1 MSFYKHRFKAA
12 KIIDSGGIVLIAMI
26 DYNESFYTNLIHKY
40 ERARKKA
47 PIHVDIFARR
57 GVIYVSGLDDGF
69 SAAFVYM
76 AYLKAR
82 ERGLEAK
89 LIYARY
95 IDGEWL
101 PEDVK
106 KMGEKWM
113 YRKLDRIEI
122 EELKKRFIT
131 DHIFDRWC
139 GVR

>member
-1 MSFYKHRFKAA
+1 M
-12 KIIDSGGIVLIAMI
+12 LIAMI

-82 ERGLEAK
+82 ESGLEAK

-106 KMGEKWM
+106 KMGEKWI
-113 YRKLDRIEI
+113 YGKLSRKEI

-139 GVR
+139 GGSK

>member
-1 MSFYKHRFKAA
+1 
-12 KIIDSGGIVLIAMI
+12 MI
-26 DYNESFYTNLIHKY
+26 GYNESFYTNLIHKY
-40 ERARKKA
+40 ERAREKA
-47 PIHVDIFARR
+47 PMYVDIFARR

-82 ERGLEAK
+82 ESGLEAK

-113 YRKLDRIEI
+113 YRKLGRKEI
-122 EELKKRFIT
+122 EELKKKFIT
-131 DHIFDRWC
+131 EHIFDRWC
-139 GVR
+139 G

>member
-1 MSFYKHRFKAA
+1 VV

-26 DYNESFYTNLIHKY
+26 GYNESFYTNLIHKY
-40 ERARKKA
+40 NRTKKRVSLY
-47 PIHVDIFARR
+47 VDISARR

-82 ERGLEAK
+82 ESGLEAK

-101 PEDVK
+101 PEDV
-106 KMGEKWM
+106 
-113 YRKLDRIEI
+113 RKLGERWIYKKLSRKEI
-122 EELKKRFIT
+122 EELGKKFIT
-131 DHIFDRWC
+131 EHIFDRWC
-139 GVR
+139 G

>member
-1 MSFYKHRFKAA
+1 
-12 KIIDSGGIVLIAMI
+12 MI
-26 DYNESFYTNLIHKY
+26 DYNKTFYKKLINKY
-40 ERARKKA
+40 NRTKKRASLY
-47 PIHVDIFARR
+47 VDISARR

-82 ERGLEAK
+82 ERGLEAR

-101 PEDVK
+101 PDDVRK
-106 KMGEKWM
+106 LGERWM
-113 YRKLDRIEI
+113 YRKLGRKEI
-122 EELKKRFIT
+122 EELGKKFIT

-139 GVR
+139 GGGKW

>member
-1 MSFYKHRFKAA
+1 MASSQRLLY
-12 KIIDSGGIVLIAMI
+12 IW
-26 DYNESFYTNLIHKY
+26 
-40 ERARKKA
+40 
-47 PIHVDIFARR
+47 HVSR
-57 GVIYVSGLDDGF
+57 L
-69 SAAFVYM
+69 
-76 AYLKAR
+76 

-101 PEDVK
+101 PEDVRK
-106 KMGEKWM
+106 LGEKWI
-113 YRKLDRIEI
+113 YGKLSRKEI

>member
-1 MSFYKHRFKAA
+1 M
-12 KIIDSGGIVLIAMI
+12 IDSGGAMLIAMI

-40 ERARKKA
+40 NRTKKRASLYVDVSARK
-47 PIHVDIFARR
+47 
-57 GVIYVSGLDDGF
+57 GMIYVSSFDDGF

-95 IDGEWL
+95 IDDEWL

-106 KMGEKWM
+106 KMGEKWI
-113 YRKLDRIEI
+113 YGKLSRKEI
-122 EELKKRFIT
+122 EELRKKFIT
-131 DHIFDRWC
+131 EHIFDRWC
-139 GVR
+139 GQGKW

>member
-1 MSFYKHRFKAA
+1 M
-12 KIIDSGGIVLIAMI
+12 LIAMI

-40 ERARKKA
+40 ERAKKRA
-47 PIHVDIFARR
+47 SLYVDIFARR

-76 AYLKAR
+76 AFLKAR
-82 ERGLEAK
+82 ERGLEAR

-131 DHIFDRWC
+131 EHIFDRWC